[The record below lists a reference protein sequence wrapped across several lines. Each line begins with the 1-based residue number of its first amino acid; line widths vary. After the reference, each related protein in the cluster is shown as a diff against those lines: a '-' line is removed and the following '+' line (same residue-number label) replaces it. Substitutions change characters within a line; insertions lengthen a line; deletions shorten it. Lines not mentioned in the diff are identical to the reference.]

1 MNASKMLLTFGMVV
15 MLLLVTAVGSS
26 AEEKK
31 VNLNKATVE
40 ELAQIPGLNAELAK
54 KVVEKRKQNGEFV
67 DLEELLDID
76 GIDNNLLRSLRK
88 HLFIDP
94 AGGCNC

>member
-1 MNASKMLLTFGMVV
+1 MNASKMLLTLGMVIT
-15 MLLLVTAVGSS
+15 LLLITAFGSS

-40 ELAQIPGLNAELAK
+40 ELAEVPGLNKELAQ
-54 KVVEKRKQNGEFV
+54 KVVEKRKENGEFV
-67 DLEELLDID
+67 DLEELLDIE

>member
-40 ELAQIPGLNAELAK
+40 ELAQIPGLNGELAK